1 MKSQSNNEIQHY
13 KNAVSSSYDG
23 VWDWDLRNGT
33 IFFCENWKKMI
44 GCSSTQIGSNPQEWI
59 SRIYHKDRQKFKRK
73 IQRCLDGSQEFFEI
87 EYRIVHGDGD
97 LRWMSARGAVKRNK
111 MGGAIRISG
120 LQSDITTRKTG
131 ELQQKKLLGEYRFA
145 LASEKVLMEEL
156 DRKNRELTELSIT
169 DGLTGL
175 FNHRFLQDRF
185 DFELKRVHRYGGNLS
200 CLLIDIDHFKM
211 INDTCGHQFG
221 DSVLRQIANIMK
233 TRSREIDICGRYGG
247 EEFMIIT
254 NLKADDALR
263 YATKLH
269 TAIEEHPFKNG
280 HRAVK
285 VTVSIGIAE
294 YRTDIKF
301 KQQLIERADNAL
313 YQAKK
318 DGRNLIRVWKELECQ
333 WDKELDRSGVEE
345 LKQKFEQMS
354 RQMRNTYIEST
365 NVLIKAIDA
374 KDPMAK
380 EHSHNVSVFATH
392 IARAL
397 NLEESEV
404 EVISSAA
411 LLHDVGKIS
420 IRDEIL
426 AKKGKLTF
434 VELQTLK
441 RHPEIGV
448 NILRELKFLEK
459 ELPIILH
466 HHERYDGAGYPHG
479 LKGREIPLGSRIIA
493 VADSFDAMV
502 SGRSYKKKMTWRAA
516 LDELKRGANTQF
528 APEVVDAFLKV
539 LRSKKVAVIK
549 EVGYHENSYAR
560 V

>member
-1 MKSQSNNEIQHY
+1 MRSQSKAENKHY
-13 KNAVSSSYDG
+13 LDALHGSGDG
-23 VWDWDLRNGT
+23 IWDWDLRT
-33 IFFCENWKKMI
+33 DRVYLCENWKKI
-44 GCSSTQIGSNPQEWI
+44 LGFFDDRIKSSSHEWLSHI
-59 SRIYHKDRQKFKRK
+59 FYKDRQKFKSK
-73 IQRCLDGSQEFFEI
+73 LQKCLSGKCEFIELECRMVHSDGS
-87 EYRIVHGDGD
+87 
-97 LRWMSARGAVKRNK
+97 LRWMWIRGNIKRNK
-111 MGGAIRISG
+111 KGEAVRICG
-120 LQSDITTRKTG
+120 LQTDITSRKND
-131 ELQQKKLLGEYRFA
+131 ELQQKKLLHEYRFA
-145 LASEKVLMEEL
+145 LASEKLLMEEL

-185 DFELKRVHRYGGNLS
+185 DYELKRVHRYGGNLS
-200 CLLIDIDHFKM
+200 CMLIDIDHFKR

-269 TAIEEHPFKNG
+269 TAIEEHPFRNG
-280 HRAVK
+280 SHNIK

-294 YRTDIKF
+294 YRSDVKF

-318 DGRNLIRVWKELECQ
+318 DGRNLIRIWKELESQC
-333 WDKELDRSGVEE
+333 DKALDRSGIED
-345 LKQKFEQMS
+345 LKLKFEQMS
-354 RQMRNTYIEST
+354 KQMRNTYIEST

-374 KDPMAK
+374 KDPLAK
-380 EHSHNVSVFATH
+380 EHSHNVAVYATQ
-392 IARAL
+392 IARAMKL
-397 NLEESEV
+397 KDSEI

-426 AKKGKLTF
+426 SKKDKLTF
-434 VELQTLK
+434 AELQTLK

-466 HHERYDGAGYPHG
+466 HHERYDGGGYPHG
-479 LKGREIPLGSRIIA
+479 LKGREIPLGSLIIA

-502 SGRSYKKKMTWRAA
+502 SGRSYKKKISWKAA
-516 LDELKRGANTQF
+516 LEELKKGSNTQF
-528 APEVVDAFLKV
+528 APEVVEAFLKV
-539 LRSKKVAVIK
+539 QRSKKSAALK
-549 EVGYHENSYAR
+549 EVGYK
-560 V
+560 

>member
-1 MKSQSNNEIQHY
+1 MRALSKAENKHY
-13 KNAVSSSYDG
+13 IDAVSGSGDG
-23 VWDWDLRNGT
+23 IWDWDLRNDK
-33 IFFCENWKKMI
+33 IYVSENLKKNL
-44 GCSSTQIGSNPQEWI
+44 GYSDTQTGVSSQEWI
-59 SRIYHKDRQKFKRK
+59 SRIYYKDRRKFKSKLQKCLNGICETLELECRMVHKD
-73 IQRCLDGSQEFFEI
+73 GSI
-87 EYRIVHGDGD
+87 
-97 LRWMSARGAVKRNK
+97 RWMWIRGSIKRNIR
-111 MGGAIRISG
+111 GEAIQVCG
-120 LQSDITTRKTG
+120 LQTDITYRKND
-131 ELQQKKLLGEYRFA
+131 ELQQKKLLHEYRFA
-145 LASEKVLMEEL
+145 LASEKLLMEEL

-185 DFELKRVHRYGGNLS
+185 DFELKRVRRYGGDLS
-200 CLLIDIDHFKM
+200 CMLIDIDHFKR

-233 TRSREIDICGRYGG
+233 TKSREIDICGRYGG

-280 HRAVK
+280 SNIIK

-294 YRTDIKF
+294 YRSDVKF

-318 DGRNLIRVWKELECQ
+318 DGRNLIRIWKELEYQC
-333 WDKELDRSGVEE
+333 DKVMDRSGIEE
-345 LKQKFEQMS
+345 LKLKFEQLS
-354 RQMRNTYIEST
+354 KQMRNTYIEST

-374 KDPMAK
+374 KDPLAK
-380 EHSHNVSVFATH
+380 EHSQNVSVYATQ
-392 IARAL
+392 IAKAL
-397 NLEESEV
+397 KLKDSEI
-404 EVISSAA
+404 EVISCAA

-426 AKKGKLTF
+426 SKKDKLTSA
-434 VELQTLK
+434 ELQTLR

-448 NILRELKFLEK
+448 NILRDLKFLEK

-466 HHERYDGAGYPHG
+466 HHERYDGGGYPHG

-502 SGRSYKKKMTWRAA
+502 SGRSYKKKISWRAA
-516 LDELKRGANTQF
+516 LEELKKGCNAQF
-528 APEVVDAFLKV
+528 APEVVEAFLKV
-539 LRSKKVAVIK
+539 QRFKKNAALK
-549 EVGYHENSYAR
+549 EVGKQ
-560 V
+560 

>member
-1 MKSQSNNEIQHY
+1 MRSLSKAENKHY
-13 KNAVSSSYDG
+13 INAVFGSGDG
-23 VWDWDLRNGT
+23 VWDWDLCT
-33 IFFCENWKKMI
+33 DSIYLCENWKRI
-44 GCSSTQIGSNPQEWI
+44 LGYSDSQIGNSSQEWL
-59 SRIYHKDRQKFKRK
+59 SRIYYKDRRKFNNKLQK
-73 IQRCLDGSQEFFEI
+73 CLSGICEFLEL
-87 EYRIVHGDGD
+87 ECRMVHSDRT
-97 LRWMSARGAVKRNK
+97 LRWMWIRGSTKRNTK
-111 MGGAIRISG
+111 GEVVRICG
-120 LQSDITTRKTG
+120 LQTDINSIKND
-131 ELQQKKLLGEYRFA
+131 ELQQKKLLHEYRFA
-145 LASEKVLMEEL
+145 LASEKLLMEEL
-156 DRKNRELTELSIT
+156 DKKNRELTELSIT

-200 CLLIDIDHFKM
+200 CMLLDIDHFKR

-269 TAIEEHPFKNG
+269 TAIEEHPFRNG
-280 HRAVK
+280 HSNNIK

-294 YRTDIKF
+294 YRSDVKI

-318 DGRNLIRVWKELECQ
+318 DGRNLIRIWKEVECQ
-333 WDKELDRSGVEE
+333 WDKAIDRSGIEE
-345 LKQKFEQMS
+345 LKQKFEHMS
-354 RQMRNTYIEST
+354 KQMRNAYIEST
-365 NVLIKAIDA
+365 NALIKAIDA
-374 KDPMAK
+374 KDPLAR
-380 EHSHNVSVFATH
+380 EHSHNVSVYATQ

-397 NLEESEV
+397 KLKDNEI

-426 AKKGKLTF
+426 SKKDKLTF
-434 VELQTLK
+434 DELQTLK

-466 HHERYDGAGYPHG
+466 HHERYDGGGYPHG
-479 LKGREIPLGSRIIA
+479 LKGREIPLGSLIIA

-502 SGRSYKKKMTWRAA
+502 SGRSYKKKISWKAA
-516 LDELKRGANTQF
+516 LEELKNGCNTQF
-528 APEVVDAFLKV
+528 GPEVVEAFLKV
-539 LRSKKVAVIK
+539 QRLKRMQL
-549 EVGYHENSYAR
+549 
-560 V
+560 

>member
-1 MKSQSNNEIQHY
+1 MRSLSKAENKHY
-13 KNAVSSSYDG
+13 INAVFGSGDG
-23 VWDWDLRNGT
+23 IWDWDLRT
-33 IFFCENWKKMI
+33 DKIYLSENLKKI
-44 GCSSTQIGSNPQEWI
+44 LGYTDNQIGSNPQEWI
-59 SRIYHKDRQKFKRK
+59 SRIYYKDRRKFKSK
-73 IQRCLDGSQEFFEI
+73 LQKCLSGIYDLLELECRMVHSDGS
-87 EYRIVHGDGD
+87 
-97 LRWMSARGAVKRNK
+97 LRWMWIRGSIKRNIR
-111 MGGAIRISG
+111 GEVIRICG
-120 LQSDITTRKTG
+120 LQTDINSRKID
-131 ELQQKKLLGEYRFA
+131 ELQQTKLLHEYRFA
-145 LASEKVLMEEL
+145 LASEKLLMEEL

-185 DFELKRVHRYGGNLS
+185 DFELKRVRRYGGDLS
-200 CLLIDIDHFKM
+200 CMLIDIDHFKR

-221 DSVLRQIANIMK
+221 DSVLRQLATIMK

-280 HRAVK
+280 STNIK

-294 YRTDIKF
+294 YRSDVKI

-318 DGRNLIRVWKELECQ
+318 DGRNLIRIWKELDYQ
-333 WDKELDRSGVEE
+333 YDKVLDRSGIEE
-345 LKQKFEQMS
+345 LKLKFEQMS
-354 RQMRNTYIEST
+354 KQMRNTYIEST

-374 KDPMAK
+374 KDPLAK
-380 EHSHNVSVFATH
+380 EHSQNVSVYATQ
-392 IARAL
+392 IAKAL
-397 NLEESEV
+397 KLKESEI
-404 EVISSAA
+404 EIISSAA

-426 AKKGKLTF
+426 SKKDKLTF
-434 VELQTLK
+434 AELQTLK

-466 HHERYDGAGYPHG
+466 HHERYDGTGYPHG

-502 SGRSYKKKMTWRAA
+502 SGRSYKKKISWRAA
-516 LDELKRGANTQF
+516 LEELKKGCNTQF
-528 APEVVDAFLKV
+528 APEVVEAFLKV
-539 LRSKKVAVIK
+539 QRSKKNAALK
-549 EVGYHENSYAR
+549 KVGKQ
-560 V
+560 

>member
-1 MKSQSNNEIQHY
+1 MKSQSKSKIQHY
-13 KNAVSSSYDG
+13 LCAVNGSRDG
-23 VWDWDLRNGT
+23 IWDWDLKNDS
-33 IFFCENWKKMI
+33 IFLCESWKKML
-44 GCSSTQIGSNPQEWI
+44 GYSQQQIGTSPEDWF
-59 SRIYHKDRQKFKRK
+59 SRIYHKDKQRFKSKLQKCISGKSE
-73 IQRCLDGSQEFFEI
+73 LFEL
-87 EYRIVHGDGD
+87 EYRMVHKDGN
-97 LRWMSARGAVKRNK
+97 LRWMHVRGSTKCDK
-111 MGGAIRISG
+111 FGDTTRISG
-120 LQSDITTRKTG
+120 LQTDITVRKTD
-131 ELQQKKLLGEYRFA
+131 ELQQKKLLDEYRFA

-200 CLLIDIDHFKM
+200 CLLIDIDHFKL

-254 NLKADDALR
+254 NLRADDALR

-269 TAIEEHPFKNG
+269 TAIESHPFKNG
-280 HRAVK
+280 HRAIK

-294 YRTDIKF
+294 YRSDIKF

-318 DGRNLIRVWKELECQ
+318 DGRNLIRIWKELESQ
-333 WDKELDRSGVEE
+333 SDKALDRSGVED
-345 LKQKFEQMS
+345 LKLKFEQMS

-380 EHSHNVSVFATH
+380 EHSHNVSIYATE
-392 IARAL
+392 IAKVL
-397 NLEESEV
+397 NLSESDIE
-404 EVISSAA
+404 IICNAA

-426 AKKGKLTF
+426 SKKSKLTF
-434 VELQTLK
+434 IELQTLK

-448 NILRELKFLEK
+448 GILRELKFLEK

-466 HHERYDGAGYPHG
+466 HHERYDGGGYPHG
-479 LKGREIPLGSRIIA
+479 LKGREIPLGARIIA
-493 VADSFDAMV
+493 VADSFDAMI
-502 SGRSYKKKMTWRAA
+502 SGRSYKKRMSWEAA
-516 LDELKRGANTQF
+516 LDELKKGCNTQF
-528 APEVVDAFLKV
+528 APEIVEAFLKV
-539 LRSKKVAVIK
+539 LRSKKNCSDK
-549 EVGYHENSYAR
+549 GR
-560 V
+560 WLL